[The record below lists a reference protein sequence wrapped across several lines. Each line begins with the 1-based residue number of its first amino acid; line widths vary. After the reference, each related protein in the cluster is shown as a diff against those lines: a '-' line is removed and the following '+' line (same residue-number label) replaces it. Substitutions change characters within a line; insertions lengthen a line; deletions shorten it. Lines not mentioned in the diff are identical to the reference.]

1 MQFSEQEFQ
10 NIIKNFIAEPSVQ
23 NALALRQCAFRP
35 EGAFQINVNY
45 NANTYDI
52 VMRPEAKALW
62 FQTWCAERAYVG
74 HMECQTEK
82 VEVIGDKLLVIASAK
97 VYIDSK
103 LVSSDVG
110 SRAAMLTDPNSLDAA
125 AQMAASYAKGR
136 ALSNAGFGACCSK
149 YDIPIPPDNGMNPGA
164 APSGGETLPLPFTM
178 PTGSWDQP
186 SVPQQVPAGPV
197 FGQAVNGNQQYGFQ
211 GSDPGQQMN
220 IPGVNP
226 GWNGQPAPAQQP
238 VGNMNPVMQDQ
249 IAAAKAVVWTG
260 SGPNQGKTLGDIL
273 CTQPKNIAWMADKAR
288 DEAVRNAAKLLLPEA
303 NALMGK

>member
-149 YDIPIPPDNGMNPGA
+149 YDIPIPSDNGMNSGS

-238 VGNMNPVMQDQ
+238 VGNMNPVMQDP
-249 IAAAKAVVWTG
+249 IAAAKAMVWPVNG
-260 SGPNQGKTLGDIL
+260 AYRGRTLGEIL
-273 CTQPKNIAWMADKAR
+273 TIDPKLIIR
-288 DEAVRNAAKLLLPEA
+288 QAKKVEDASLKQALTLLLPEA
-303 NALMGK
+303 NGLCGK